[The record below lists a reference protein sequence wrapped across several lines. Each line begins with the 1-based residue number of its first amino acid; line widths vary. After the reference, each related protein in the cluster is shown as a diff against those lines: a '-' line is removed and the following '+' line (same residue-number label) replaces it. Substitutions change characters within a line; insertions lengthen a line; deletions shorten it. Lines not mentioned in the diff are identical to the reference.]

1 MPKPTILVCDDDH
14 GILDMLQYVLENNGL
29 TVELVD
35 TGEKAIKRLRQG
47 GVDLML
53 LDRMMP
59 GMLGE
64 ETLSAVKSQETTRAV
79 PVVMLT
85 SSDDMGTISHC
96 LKLGAAEF
104 ITKPVNLTL
113 LMQVIE
119 KLLPKNG
126 KPPPPRTSGGTAVPS
141 AKTSGGQQP
150 LASRTTSGG
159 GTQTLPGRATSVVG
173 IPAPVRADHEA
184 LKRDVMR
191 MAEALEPILA
201 ELNKRYENAVSQAPN
216 SNSLREAAIRVS
228 ELQLLLQELKG
239 IVDPTPD
246 A

>member
-1 MPKPTILVCDDDH
+1 MPKPTVLVCDDDH
-14 GILDMLQYVLENNGL
+14 GILDMLSYVLEANGL
-29 TVELVD
+29 DVVLVD

-64 ETLSAVKSQETTRAV
+64 ETLSAVKSQESTRGV

-104 ITKPVNLTL
+104 ITKPVNLQL
-113 LMQVIE
+113 LMQVIT

-126 KPPPPRTSGGTAVPS
+126 KPPAGKPSGPTPSPARTSGGHAPPGMR
-141 AKTSGGQQP
+141 TSGG
-150 LASRTTSGG
+150 
-159 GTQTLPGRATSVVG
+159 QTLPGRNTTSSG
-173 IPAPVRADHEA
+173 LPAPVRADHEA

-191 MAEALEPILA
+191 MAQALEPILA
-201 ELNKRYENAVSQAPN
+201 ELNKRYENAVAQAPG

-239 IVDPTPD
+239 IVDPPPD